1 MGLFS
6 KFHCYCRCCCCCCCC
21 YCSYYCTIAVF
32 VVVSFSSPEATL
44 LLVSTE
50 ESRPLARS
58 NIGSS
63 RLTGFPSLCA
73 CSESSLT
80 ILIGSGL
87 NLLCLHKAIQKPDVV
102 EPGQRSRFLVLT
114 KRSAAS
120 GDESVVFVVVVVG
133 GGLGVSL
140 CSLHGYYQPYIRNF
154 FFISGW
160 FSTEQF
166 IWQTRHAVYSATQ
179 TRNLNTCQ
187 ILAEWSF
194 ARRMHCYITLLFI
207 SIFGE
212 KTARYTV
219 TTGWVPT

>member
-6 KFHCYCRCCCCCCCC
+6 KFHCYCRCCCCCCC

-58 NIGSS
+58 NIGSP

-120 GDESVVFVVVVVG
+120 GDDSVFSLLLLAVVLELASVVSMVTTNHTYAISFSLVAG
-133 GGLGVSL
+133 SQLSSL
-140 CSLHGYYQPYIRNF
+140 CDKRGMQFTQQPKLEI
-154 FFISGW
+154 
-160 FSTEQF
+160 
-166 IWQTRHAVYSATQ
+166 
-179 TRNLNTCQ
+179 
-187 ILAEWSF
+187 
-194 ARRMHCYITLLFI
+194 
-207 SIFGE
+207 
-212 KTARYTV
+212 
-219 TTGWVPT
+219 